1 LSVHS
6 AQRLDA
12 VAVELND
19 RPRMTLGWDSPAE
32 RMTDLLTTTV

>member
-12 VAVELND
+12 AELND